1 MQRQRIE
8 RSERDTEILDVP
20 FEASLAFDPMI
31 ARMDMLKEASA
42 EDRLRWITS
51 TKALLLKR
59 REDAEVPPGPFGA
72 IVREGLI
79 KTIDVQLQCLE
90 KLRQAV
96 LDEVA

>member
-8 RSERDTEILDVP
+8 RAERDAEIPNAP

-31 ARMDMLKEASA
+31 ARMDLLKDASA
-42 EDRLRWITS
+42 EDRLRWISS
-51 TKALLLKR
+51 TRELLLKR

-72 IVREGLI
+72 IVREGLCR
-79 KTIDVQLQCLE
+79 TIDVQLKCLE
-90 KLRQAV
+90 ILRQAV